1 MEQNE
6 AQWSKN
12 EKKKGDPKMLGGE
25 FRHNLDPKNRIFI
38 PSKLREELGSS
49 FVIAKSLREKC
60 LVAYSLEEWDKY
72 MAPLN
77 EQNRKL
83 QEKTKRFLNASV
95 ADATPDS
102 QGRIV
107 LPKHLVE
114 YAGIEKGIVIV
125 GCYNYAEIWSEEAYD
140 KLREDEDVEA
150 MIAELESIGL

>member
-1 MEQNE
+1 
-6 AQWSKN
+6 
-12 EKKKGDPKMLGGE
+12 MLGGE

-38 PSKLREELGSS
+38 PSKLREEFGSS

-107 LPKHLVE
+107 LPKHLFT
-114 YAGIEKGIVIV
+114 
-125 GCYNYAEIWSEEAYD
+125 
-140 KLREDEDVEA
+140 
-150 MIAELESIGL
+150 

>member
-1 MEQNE
+1 
-6 AQWSKN
+6 
-12 EKKKGDPKMLGGE
+12 MLGGE

-95 ADATPDS
+95 ADATLDS

-150 MIAELESIGL
+150 MIAELESLGL